1 MACMAH
7 ALGTNKTIKAR
18 FRPWFEPFLVRRSHL
33 VRAPAPSGPPSECS
47 PRCVCPPVNTCV
59 LRVSGFGFRVS
70 GFRDSVFVFR
80 VLGFGFRFE
89 VLVLSAYCL
98 GFRAFG
104 SGDLGHSGMRC
115 E

>member
-7 ALGTNKTIKAR
+7 ALGTNKTSKAR
-18 FRPWFEPFLVRRSHL
+18 FRLWFEPFLVQRYHL

-70 GFRDSVFVFR
+70 GFVFS
-80 VLGFGFRFE
+80 GFGFC
-89 VLVLSAYCL
+89 VS
-98 GFRAFG
+98 GFGLRV
-104 SGDLGHSGMRC
+104 
-115 E
+115 